1 MQQIQQTQVLV
12 IRVSPL
18 QNDINHK
25 SRQLQRWKYWITD
38 IFSLKRPSI
47 FIRGGVKLFW
57 QNTSCGFCDD
67 RPPIPSDMSSSTHT
81 HTNGVH
87 TLSQGRRSFISVVL
101 SMKDVYGWSRV
112 SQGFVLGRVWLFV
125 SATFKANVHEHEHEA
140 SWVTG
145 PLKSSTM
152 VLPIIHSAQCCC
164 GISYMALCVFVCVCV
179 RECVW

>member
-25 SRQLQRWKYWITD
+25 SRQLQRWKYWNTD

-87 TLSQGRRSFISVVL
+87 TLSQGRRFISVVL

-112 SQGFVLGRVWLFV
+112 SQGFVLGRVRLFV